1 MFRVLTLSAL
11 LCLSTAVLAESMDE
25 VLKSK
30 SGVSEEQL
38 DEAAAKMVKE
48 DSTTPASASSS
59 EASKASGLPPAGAS
73 IEKAAEPA
81 RTPASG
87 KNIPEDQIPV
97 LKNIKS
103 SQSSPA
109 GNWYRL
115 IGSAIFVL
123 AVTGGLIVVV
133 KKSAKAKNVGG
144 KKAKI
149 EVLHQHFLGPKKS
162 VALIQV
168 AGEAILIG
176 VTDHTINM
184 IKPVAL
190 IDDEVPAET
199 QDFNGFLEDDFTV
212 EQLTAQKS
220 RTRTV

>member
-1 MFRVLTLSAL
+1 MFRELTLSAL
-11 LCLSTAVLAESMDE
+11 LCASTGVLAESVDE

-30 SGVSEEQL
+30 DNTVSEEQL
-38 DEAAAKMVKE
+38 DETAAKLVKE
-48 DSTTPASASSS
+48 DAPKEIS
-59 EASKASGLPPAGAS
+59 AGAAL
-73 IEKAAEPA
+73 EKTTAPAITIPAAPSK
-81 RTPASG
+81 PL
-87 KNIPEDQIPV
+87 NEDQIPV
-97 LKNIKS
+97 LKDEKTVKS
-103 SQSSPA
+103 SAS

-115 IGSAIFVL
+115 IGSAAFVL
-123 AVTGGLIVVV
+123 LVTGGLIVVV
-133 KKSAKAKNVGG
+133 KKSAKARNVGG

-149 EVLHQHFLGPKKS
+149 EIIHQHFLGPKKS

-176 VTDHTINM
+176 ITDNNINM

-190 IDDEVPAET
+190 IDDEVPPET
-199 QDFNGFLEDDFTV
+199 QDFNGFLEEDFTM